1 MTTPLA
7 RYREFHGRP
16 KAPYRMVDFHP
27 PKTLIYLGQA
37 VEIVYLSDKKN
48 GGGDGKP
55 CEFIHKFE
63 SPVSLYMDETGKH
76 QLYLLGKRLFVNSD
90 GIQN

>member
-1 MTTPLA
+1 MRTPLA
-7 RYREFHGRP
+7 LWRAFHGRKTP
-16 KAPYRMVDFHP
+16 TTRLLDFHT
-27 PKTLIYLGQA
+27 PKSLVFLGQA
-37 VEIVYLSDKKN
+37 VEIVYLSNKKN

-63 SPVSLYMDETGKH
+63 TPVDLYMDETGQK
-76 QLYLLGKRLFVNSD
+76 QLYLIGKRLHVNSD